1 MEDYKQLY
9 IETLSKTL
17 SPGSYNVGSEG
28 FACYTGPM
36 GYAAFEAALKEKVWF
51 DYLKLTDEQIQ
62 LKFKEA
68 LEKLIM
74 KLKIKNMKYILNQEV
89 DHPLLET
96 APIGSEFIL
105 EPETDLFV
113 CEREGA
119 EPIRIDAAL
128 IHVHGD
134 SFDEVDEDAIAEPES
149 MQSEAPG
156 IIEQPVEDVLVA
168 EAPVS
173 EDKKEDDGPTDEEV
187 V

>member
-1 MEDYKQLY
+1 MDARARQ
-9 IETLSKTL
+9 
-17 SPGSYNVGSEG
+17 
-28 FACYTGPM
+28 
-36 GYAAFEAALKEKVWF
+36 
-51 DYLKLTDEQIQ
+51 
-62 LKFKEA
+62 
-68 LEKLIM
+68 LIM

-96 APIGSEFIL
+96 ATIGSEFVL

-134 SFDEVDEDAIAEPES
+134 SFDEVEEDKME
-149 MQSEAPG
+149 SEAPG

-173 EDKKEDDGPTDEEV
+173 EDKKEDDGLTDEEV

>member
-17 SPGSYNVGSEG
+17 SPGSYNIGSEG

-74 KLKIKNMKYILNQEV
+74 KLKIKNMKYILNKEV
-89 DHPLLET
+89 VHPLLEN
-96 APIGSEFIL
+96 ASVGSIFVL

-119 EPIRIDAAL
+119 EPIRIDTAL
-128 IHVHGD
+128 IHVYGD
-134 SFDEVDEDAIAEPES
+134 SFDEVEEDARES
-149 MQSEAPG
+149 MGSEVPG

-168 EAPVS
+168 DSPLSDDELKDDES
-173 EDKKEDDGPTDEEV
+173 KDDGYEV
-187 V
+187 GV